1 MARLNSPHLKSL
13 SLEEFEKYPVWTWDD
28 EHEGY
33 LPISANQ
40 PSPEDYEILIIKAQF
55 ETNGYNFEGYLVRDI
70 SIYAFGVY
78 VEEKLFPMNLKLQ
91 ALAQE
96 NLKEIFNLLKC
107 KPFQF
112 FPIRYRSAV
121 HLKGSPEIKG
131 SLVLSTQE

>member
-1 MARLNSPHLKSL
+1 MVKLNKSKSFLLTKQDLKN
-13 SLEEFEKYPVWTWDD
+13 YPVWTWDD
-28 EHEGY
+28 EHEGL
-33 LPISANQ
+33 LPISENQ

-70 SIYAFGVY
+70 SIYAFGIY
-78 VEEKLFPMNLKLQ
+78 VEDKLFPMNLKLQ
-91 ALAQE
+91 ILVQE

-112 FPIRYRSAV
+112 FPIRYKSAV